1 MTENAREDG
10 EEDDFLIFGGLE
22 NIVTGDENRNGDD
35 DSDGFR
41 SGNAN
46 FETDI
51 FETAGEAGEQ
61 EAAESEQQEPEEPE
75 SEQPGPLVSSIPGR
89 TISREDV
96 SEHLKKRRIATGQ
109 GFCCD
114 RCVWRAVGMWNLEC
128 GIWNVELERE

>member
-22 NIVTGDENRNGDD
+22 NIVSGDENRNGDD

-46 FETDI
+46 FETAV
-51 FETAGEAGEQ
+51 FETAVFEDAV

-89 TISREDV
+89 PISREDV
-96 SEHLKKRRIATGQ
+96 IEHLKKRV
-109 GFCCD
+109 
-114 RCVWRAVGMWNLEC
+114 RCRLSKENMQAFES
-128 GIWNVELERE
+128 